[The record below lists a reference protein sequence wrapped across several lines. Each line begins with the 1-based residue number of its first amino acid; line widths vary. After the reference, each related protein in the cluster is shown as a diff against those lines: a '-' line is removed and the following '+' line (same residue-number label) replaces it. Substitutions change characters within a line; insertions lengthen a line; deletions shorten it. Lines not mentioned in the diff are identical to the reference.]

1 MKLAA
6 HVTAAVVAAFLTG
19 LAAAVAVAGK
29 PGVGDAPA
37 VNGTPAMASGTV
49 SLVSQHR
56 GEEIAPQRPV
66 HASITS
72 GPVRAGQGGSGYPAA
87 TIGAGLTP
95 LTPKKPWEAASAP
108 LPARAR
114 PGSGLSG
121 VACPSATVCVAA
133 GGYAESSGES
143 QGLLLTLHGSSWIPA
158 RAPVPAGAS
167 ANPGADMSGLMA
179 CPSVTTCV
187 AAGDYTDSSGNSQV
201 MLLTGHGSS
210 WTAVKAPLPAG
221 APSNPEASLSGI
233 ACPSAVMCVAVG
245 DYTGSS
251 GETRGLLLTGHGSSW
266 TVAQMPLPA
275 GARPGA
281 GLSGVACP
289 SAIVCVA
296 VGYYT
301 GSSGKPQGLLLTR
314 RGSSWTVAQMPL
326 PAGARPGAGL
336 SGVACPSA
344 IVCVAVGYYTGS
356 SGKPQGLLLTRRGSS
371 WTAIRAPLPVGAGAE
386 PSLWGVACPSAT
398 ACVVAGSTADSSSSP
413 HSPSQGL
420 LLTGHGSSWTA
431 VTAPTPAGASAAAG
445 DSVSLDATAC
455 PSASACVVTGHY
467 LDSSGHPEAMLLTG
481 HGSSWT
487 AAKAPLPADAARRPP
502 GPLPPGPA
510 LNNVA
515 CRSVTVCAAVGDYR
529 DSAGNVQGM
538 LLTGPP

>member
-95 LTPKKPWEAASAP
+95 PTPKKPWEAASAP

-266 TVAQMPLPA
+266 TVAEMPLPA

-296 VGYYT
+296 VGD
-301 GSSGKPQGLLLTR
+301 
-314 RGSSWTVAQMPL
+314 
-326 PAGARPGAGL
+326 
-336 SGVACPSA
+336 
-344 IVCVAVGYYTGS
+344 YTGS

-445 DSVSLDATAC
+445 DSVSLDAMAC
-455 PSASACVVTGHY
+455 PSASACVVNGHY
-467 LDSSGHPEAMLLTG
+467 LDSPGHPEAMLLTG

-487 AAKAPLPADAARRPP
+487 AAKAPLPADAAPSP

-510 LNNVA
+510 LNSVA

-529 DSAGNVQGM
+529 DSARNVQGM